1 MAQFSVRIE
10 GLAKLRVGLNKY
22 IQTLPVITKAWLERV
37 MEKAMKRSVPYRGG
51 NAYDVP
57 ERNYERTGNLGR
69 STYMVISG
77 LTYTIKS
84 EAASRRSGAY
94 SVFVIGNSKGEG
106 QARVHY
112 GFWTPMRSAIDLEL
126 EAALPEGD
134 RELQKGIEA
143 VGL

>member
-1 MAQFSVRIE
+1 MPQFSVRIE
-10 GLAKLRVGLNKY
+10 GLDKLRVGLNKY

-37 MEKAMKRSVPYRGG
+37 MEKAMKRSVPYLGG

-69 STYMVISG
+69 STYMVING

-84 EAASRRSGAY
+84 EAASKSGAY
-94 SVFVIGNSKGEG
+94 SVLVIGNSKGEG

-134 RELQKGIEA
+134 RKLQEGIEA
-143 VGL
+143 AGL